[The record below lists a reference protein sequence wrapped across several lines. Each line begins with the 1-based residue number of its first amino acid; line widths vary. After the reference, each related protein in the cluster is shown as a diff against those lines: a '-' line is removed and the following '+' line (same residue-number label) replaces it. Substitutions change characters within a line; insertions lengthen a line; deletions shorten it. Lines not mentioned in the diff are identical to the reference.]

1 MSVIITEIVIPK
13 TCYRCE
19 FCREDDQLRDYC
31 SISYDGI
38 WHGEKERLKDCPLKS
53 VEELVEKIEQLPSIQ
68 DSEGQDRYMAYDV
81 LRTIKEYCEVK
92 E

>member
-1 MSVIITEIVIPK
+1 MSVIITEIVVPK
-13 TCYRCE
+13 TCYGCE

-53 VEELVEKIEQLPSIQ
+53 VDGLIEEIKQYWIECDDLLQAPTLRSIR
-68 DSEGQDRYMAYDV
+68 EI
-81 LRTIKEYCEVK
+81 IKKYCEI
-92 E
+92 